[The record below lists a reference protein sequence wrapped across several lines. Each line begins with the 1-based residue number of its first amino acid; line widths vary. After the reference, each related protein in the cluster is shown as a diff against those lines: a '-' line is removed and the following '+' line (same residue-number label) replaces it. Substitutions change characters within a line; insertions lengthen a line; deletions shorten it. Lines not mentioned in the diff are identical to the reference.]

1 MPDHL
6 SWLHNLH
13 IEVVVFDLGNV
24 IIPVDFEKTV
34 ESFISLGGKKASELY
49 HYAGQTHLFEQL
61 ERGEVSREEFLDRV
75 RPELNYASDTEI
87 VEAWNA
93 MLFHIDHSIFEYLN
107 KLRPRFKTYV
117 LSNINTYH
125 AEWVDQAMRSAS
137 SEQDISQYFDHVF
150 YSHEIGHRKPEYGA
164 WQTIIEQEGVDPK
177 KTLFIDDKDENIKAA
192 KALGFHGLQWNPSS
206 DIRLVVDIL
215 LPS

>member
-6 SWLHNLH
+6 SWLRNLH

-49 HYAGQTHLFEQL
+49 HCAGQTHLFEEL

-125 AEWVDQAMRSAS
+125 AEWVDQAMRSAL